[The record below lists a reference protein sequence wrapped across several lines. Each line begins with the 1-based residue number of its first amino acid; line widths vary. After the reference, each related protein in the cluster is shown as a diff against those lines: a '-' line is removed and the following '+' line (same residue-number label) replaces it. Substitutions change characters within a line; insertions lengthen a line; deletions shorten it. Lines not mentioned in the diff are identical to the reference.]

1 MRENMVGTNRQTSL
15 ETEGEMLFI
24 KTLLIAVSV
33 NYSGFLSHLSTFR
46 PVICSMIFFISLHPF
61 CLKKCLF

>member
-33 NYSGFLSHLSTFR
+33 NYSGFCHIYL
-46 PVICSMIFFISLHPF
+46 PF
-61 CLKKCLF
+61 AL